1 MLFFAWL
8 AFIALKDL
16 GSPVRDVGDT
26 CCPSP
31 TPACMS
37 RCPACDKVHR
47 RPEQCPYFKQ
57 ARGTHEDE
65 QVLPH
70 SERHVGKDMPSIEL
84 FGKEHG
90 QKDDGACLFHALLAA
105 TLLQS
110 FVLRSAVTTMLGLR
124 GMLLDFLEQHA
135 KHRVATPGRNAWLRN
150 AGSLVPN
157 R

>member
-1 MLFFAWL
+1 
-8 AFIALKDL
+8 
-16 GSPVRDVGDT
+16 
-26 CCPSP
+26 
-31 TPACMS
+31 MS

-110 FVLRSAVTTMLGLR
+110 FVLLSAVTTMLGLR

-135 KHRVATPGRNAWLRN
+135 KDRCDHRVATPGRNAWLRN